1 MNKGLM
7 CLALATAMA
16 AATATG
22 AYAQKKKLQ
31 KRENYEFTFDL
42 PRYVEELKTELTYPL
57 AWGNSPISDPNTFWE
72 FRLPSCSRERKYGVW
87 SIRIFI

>member
-57 AWGNSPISDPNTFWE
+57 AWGNSPISDFGEWKRRHGPRCWNA
-72 FRLPSCSRERKYGVW
+72 
-87 SIRIFI
+87 